1 MRYRVRGR
9 SDGGEQT
16 LDIEAD
22 DEAQVR
28 STVEAMGMELL
39 EILPDDASGQGRGVG
54 LAASLAFR
62 KPVFD
67 SALFTQELIA
77 LLDAG
82 LSLVETVETL
92 RDKSAQGINRTV
104 LTRIVSA
111 LYEGLPL
118 SKALEQ
124 QPEQFPVLYVAT
136 VASAERTG
144 ALSEALKR
152 YHHYDARLAVVRK
165 KVVSSMV
172 YPVIV
177 IAAGT
182 LIILFLAFYVVPK
195 FSSVYE
201 SMKDIP
207 ASARVM
213 LWWGRLVHAHGMVLL
228 LGIVV
233 TLAGLVMGLRTGAAR
248 AWLRDMLTRLPKVA
262 TYQHLFVLTR
272 FYRTMGLLLS
282 GGMPVVAAMEM
293 SAQLLPATMRPSLAR
308 ALEDIRAGKSL
319 SAALPAAGLTTPVAE
334 RLIRVGEQSGELPKM
349 VTRSAE
355 FCDEELDRAIDT
367 LMRVF
372 EPVLMLVVGGI
383 VGTVIFLLYMPIFQ
397 LAGSVG

>member
-1 MRYRVRGR
+1 MQYRIRGR
-9 SDGGEQT
+9 SDAGEQT
-16 LDIEAD
+16 LEIEAE
-22 DEAQVR
+22 DEAQLR
-28 STVEAMGMELL
+28 STVEAMGMELV
-39 EILPDDASGQGRGVG
+39 EILPEKRRG
-54 LAASLAFR
+54 AAFAFR

-92 RDKSAQGINRTV
+92 RDKAGEGINRAV
-104 LTRIVSA
+104 LTRIVGA

-124 QPEQFPVLYVAT
+124 QPDQFPALYVAT

-172 YPVIV
+172 YPMIV
-177 IAAGT
+177 IASGT
-182 LIILFLAFYVVPK
+182 IIILFLAFYVVPK

-228 LGIVV
+228 LAMVAS
-233 TLAGLVMGLRTGAAR
+233 LAGMVMALRTQRAR
-248 AWLRDMLTRLPKVA
+248 AWLMGMMTRLPKLA
-262 TYQHLFVLTR
+262 QYQHLFALTR

-282 GGMPVVAAMEM
+282 GGMPVVASMEM
-293 SAQLLPATMRPSLAR
+293 SAQLLPAAMQPSLAR
-308 ALEDIRAGKSL
+308 ALDDVHAGKSL